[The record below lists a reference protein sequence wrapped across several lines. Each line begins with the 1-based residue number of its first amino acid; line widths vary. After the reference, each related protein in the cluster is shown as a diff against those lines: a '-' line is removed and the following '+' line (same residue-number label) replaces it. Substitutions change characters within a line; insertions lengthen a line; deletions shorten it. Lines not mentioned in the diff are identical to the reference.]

1 MAHAAV
7 GSEAR
12 LILAGRYS
20 HKATQSEVPK
30 LDVVDAPPWEGF
42 GIQLAQSV
50 SLAKASR
57 AELSLPRQQETPNP
71 LPDKYHTRDHYPFTD
86 DEEYDP
92 ETEDEQEVC
101 LMSVLGRKRSLADA
115 CSTLS
120 QRPGNHSAICTV

>member
-12 LILAGRYS
+12 LIHYELAGRYS

-30 LDVVDAPPWEGF
+30 LDVVDAPPGEGF

-71 LPDKYHTRDHYPFTD
+71 LPDKYHTRDHHPFTD
-86 DEEYDP
+86 DEENDP
-92 ETEDEQEVC
+92 EIEDEQ
-101 LMSVLGRKRSLADA
+101 
-115 CSTLS
+115 
-120 QRPGNHSAICTV
+120 